1 MKKFFKNIYN
11 FFNNR
16 YLILSI
22 ITILIA
28 IIYIFQLFNLQII
41 QGAEYREKSQTR
53 MLRTETVEAAR
64 GEIYDRNGVVLATN
78 KLTNNVEI
86 YKVNVDVDEQN
97 TAIATLITI
106 LESNGDKI
114 YSTFPIN
121 DTLDGFSFSSE
132 EENNFKKEIGLK
144 SESTFDDVINY
155 YIDRYSLDPSPLEYV
170 NGIYHFYEFVN
181 KENIP
186 ILTYVQVADM
196 PHANVPEQ
204 TWISWD
210 AFFAY
215 WSGKYGNLKFK
226 GK

>member
-132 EENNFKKEIGLK
+132 EEENNFKKEIGLK

-155 YIDRYSLDPSPLEYV
+155 YIDKYALSNINDKNLQKKIIMVKYEGNINGYSLYNSAIIAKDISQES
-170 NGIYHFYEFVN
+170 
-181 KENIP
+181 
-186 ILTYVQVADM
+186 D
-196 PHANVPEQ
+196 EQ
-204 TWISWD
+204 I
-210 AFFAY
+210 
-215 WSGKYGNLKFK
+215 
-226 GK
+226 

>member
-114 YSTFPIN
+114 YSDAIIIKKSSGN
-121 DTLDGFSFSSE
+121 DILEITNE
-132 EENNFKKEIGLK
+132 EKKKLK
-144 SESTFDDVINY
+144 KMWEDANEWFCWY
-155 YIDRYSLDPSPLEYV
+155 L
-170 NGIYHFYEFVN
+170 G
-181 KENIP
+181 NI
-186 ILTYVQVADM
+186 
-196 PHANVPEQ
+196 
-204 TWISWD
+204 
-210 AFFAY
+210 
-215 WSGKYGNLKFK
+215 K
-226 GK
+226 